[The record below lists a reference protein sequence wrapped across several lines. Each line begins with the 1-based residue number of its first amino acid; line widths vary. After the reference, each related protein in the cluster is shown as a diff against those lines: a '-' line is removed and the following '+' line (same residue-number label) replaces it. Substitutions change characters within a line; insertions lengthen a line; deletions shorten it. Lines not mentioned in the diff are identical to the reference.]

1 MLSYPLYLRSHFYQ
15 QQLFSETSYLSVLFS
30 LWLFF
35 FLQVFHD
42 DDAIPGWEGKIVA
55 WVEEDRGEN

>member
-1 MLSYPLYLRSHFYQ
+1 MLSYPLYLRSYFYQ
-15 QQLFSETSYLSVLFS
+15 QSFSETSYLSVFS
-30 LWLFF
+30 LWPFFF